1 MRNKIELKKTI
12 IYIIFVIIISI
23 IIFGGISYY
32 QYWKY
37 TSNYNNKIA
46 SIVTKLM
53 QEYPELNQNQIFEIL
68 NSEESLDEKTF
79 KSYGIDLNQE
89 SIIIENDKNFIKF
102 LITNI
107 VFILCVLIIIVVL
120 FLIYNHLKDKKLNE
134 ITKYIE
140 EINNKNYKLD
150 IDDNTEDELSILK
163 NEVYKITIMLKEVA
177 ENSKQDKIKL
187 KDSLSDISHQL
198 KTPLTSITILIDNII
213 ENANMDQET
222 RNEFAKDIKREIT
235 NINFLVQSLLKLSK
249 LDADSVKFVNEYV
262 SVLDIIKNSIKNVSV
277 LCDLKNVNIEING
290 NETDKIY
297 CDLKWQVE
305 AVTNILKNCV
315 EHSNNN
321 GKIHVSYEENQVYS
335 KIEIQDYGTGIDK
348 DDLPHI
354 FERFYKGKNSSNDSV
369 GIGLALSKT
378 IIENN
383 NGYIAVESENG
394 KGTKFTIKY
403 FKISCRNK

>member
-1 MRNKIELKKTI
+1 MKNKIELKKTI
-12 IYIIFVIIISI
+12 TCILFVIIIGT
-23 IIFGGISYY
+23 IIFGVISYY
-32 QYWKY
+32 QYRQY
-37 TSNYNNKIA
+37 TNNFNNKIS
-46 SIVTKLM
+46 SIVTKLT
-53 QEYPELNQNQIFEIL
+53 QKYPELNQNEIFEIL
-68 NSEESLDEKTF
+68 NSEENIDTKLF
-79 KSYGIDLNQE
+79 NSYGIDLEEE
-89 SIIIENDKNFIKF
+89 SILIENDKKFIEF
-102 LITNI
+102 LIVN
-107 VFILCVLIIIVVL
+107 IIVVVSIL
-120 FLIYNHLKDKKLNE
+120 SVTMAIFLIYNHSKDKKLNE
-134 ITKYIE
+134 ITRYIE

-163 NEVYKITIMLKEVA
+163 NEVYKTTIMLKEVA

-213 ENANMDQET
+213 ENADMNQET

-249 LDADSVKFVNEYV
+249 LDADSVKFVNEDVYI
-262 SVLDIIKNSIKNVSV
+262 SNLIKDSIKNVSV

-297 CDLKWQVE
+297 SDIKWQVE

-315 EHSNNN
+315 EHSNDN
-321 GKIHVSYEENQVYS
+321 GKIEISYEENQVYS
-335 KIEIQDYGTGIDK
+335 KIEIQDHGTGIDRE
-348 DDLPHI
+348 DLPHI
-354 FERFYKGKNSSNDSV
+354 FERFYKGKNSSNESV

-383 NGYIAVESENG
+383 NGYIGVESEIG
-394 KGTKFTIKY
+394 KGTKFIVKY
-403 FKISCRNK
+403 FKISCKK